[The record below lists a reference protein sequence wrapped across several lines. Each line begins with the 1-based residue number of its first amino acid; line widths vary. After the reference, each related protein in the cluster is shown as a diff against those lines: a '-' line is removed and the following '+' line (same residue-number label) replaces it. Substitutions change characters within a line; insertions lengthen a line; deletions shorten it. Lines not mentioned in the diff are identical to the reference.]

1 MEDYISADPCTFDHA
16 NLFKTLQ
23 NLTLEYRLNDPYASL
38 GWFSPGQVFVLDEY
52 CARYGVRGCYRH
64 LCYLS
69 DLLDRAE
76 KQHMI
81 DPTLIHYSFAFCAS
95 HVHGNRPD
103 GVGSITHEEKE
114 KFAEIKERLRQLLEF
129 QITNFRHCFPFGR
142 PEGALKATLSLLER
156 VLMKDIVT
164 PVPPE
169 EVRQMI
175 KKSLETAALVNYTRL
190 SNKAKIEEDLRGEI
204 IVPPPKKLE
213 DLIHLSELCVDLLQQ
228 NEEYYGELRKVD
240 KKTIKEV
247 GDDTEEHTAGETS
260 NASTGLG
267 DQAINSRATLDAGV
281 RGGSTDGSAPFKYYN
296 LRNGRFHQHLRDTFA
311 PLVVR
316 YVDLMESSIAQSI
329 HKGFEKERW
338 ESKGINAALNP
349 AALNNAAQALNTA
362 ALNPSALLSGK
373 KDHISF
379 YVPKLPRRSAVAVT
393 ADDMRNGCATSEDLF
408 WKLDALQSFI
418 RDLHWPD
425 AEFRQHLEQRL
436 KMMAVDMIE
445 QCIQRTDS
453 SFQSWLKKNVA
464 FISTDYIIP
473 SEMCAMVNVIL
484 DAKNQSFKLTTIDGI
499 DLYKFHAKIDDQI
512 DKANVAMTQGL
523 SGKLMSVL
531 ESTLS
536 KLARYDEG
544 SLIGSILSF
553 TNVSSSGKDLGQ
565 GYVNFFRNNMDQ
577 IRGKIGDDLWT
588 LNFFEQWYSHQVNM
602 LSNWLSERMDHALHY
617 AQVTSISHIIKG

>member
-1 MEDYISADPCTFDHA
+1 
-16 NLFKTLQ
+16 
-23 NLTLEYRLNDPYASL
+23 
-38 GWFSPGQVFVLDEY
+38 
-52 CARYGVRGCYRH
+52 
-64 LCYLS
+64 
-69 DLLDRAE
+69 
-76 KQHMI
+76 
-81 DPTLIHYSFAFCAS
+81 
-95 HVHGNRPD
+95 
-103 GVGSITHEEKE
+103 
-114 KFAEIKERLRQLLEF
+114 
-129 QITNFRHCFPFGR
+129 
-142 PEGALKATLSLLER
+142 
-156 VLMKDIVT
+156 
-164 PVPPE
+164 
-169 EVRQMI
+169 MI
-175 KKSLETAALVNYTRL
+175 KKSLETAALINYTRL
-190 SNKAKIEEDLRGEI
+190 SAEAKIEEDLRGEI

-228 NEEYYGELRKVD
+228 NEEHYGEAFAWFSDLLVEHAEIFWSLFAVDMDRVLSEQAPDTWDSFPLFQILNDYLRA
-240 KKTIKEV
+240 
-247 GDDTEEHTAGETS
+247 DD
-260 NASTGLG
+260 
-267 DQAINSRATLDAGV
+267 
-281 RGGSTDGSAPFKYYN
+281 N

-349 AALNNAAQALNTA
+349 AALNPA
-362 ALNPSALLSGK
+362 ALNPAALLSGK
-373 KDHISF
+373 KDQVNF
-379 YVPKLPRRSAVAVT
+379 YVPKLPRRAAST
-393 ADDMRNGCATSEDLF
+393 AASTAAGDDMRNGCATSEDLF

-425 AEFRQHLEQRL
+425 PEFRQHLEQRL
-436 KMMAVDMIE
+436 KMMSVDMIE

-453 SFQSWLKKNVA
+453 SFQSWLRKNVA

-473 SEMCAMVNVIL
+473 PEMCAMVNVIL

-531 ESTLS
+531 DSTLS

-588 LNFFEQWYSHQVNM
+588 LNFFEQWYCQQINM

-617 AQVTSISHIIKG
+617 AQVTSISHIIKKIYSDFELQGVLEDKLNSKAYQSVAQRMATEEATCALTMPEIGDGDEYSDDVLNGDEDTAGDEGAAHAARSMPKPKMAAASQAAAVTNVVAGRVGNLLGKGIGGLSSKLGSGGWF